1 MCRDYGAK
9 MKVYLLWECYHNSK
23 NTRTVRYLAKIFT
36 NENEA
41 IAYKEELQDYDEWRE
56 LEVRETE

>member
-1 MCRDYGAK
+1 